1 MKTDTKVLKLVRKT
15 ESASKT
21 EAASAEAK
29 AASADF
35 KGAAPA
41 TQPALSPK
49 AVPHEE
55 TKSPIVT
62 KIVSQSKTPQAKAA
76 SQPGRLA
83 PAARDQSEYHGLSRE
98 QMLSIYRTMYLS
110 RKIDDKEIQLKNQN
124 KIFFQISGAGHEAV
138 LVAAGMVLKPGYD
151 WFYPYYRDRA
161 LCLQLGMTPLEQL
174 LSAVGAEK
182 DPNSHGRQMPS
193 HWGHK
198 KLNIVSQSSPTGTQ
212 LLQAVGC
219 AEAGYRVKLIK
230 ELKNRVQNFHADEV
244 TYVSLGE
251 GTSSEGECWEALNSA
266 CNLKLPV
273 LFLLEDNGYA
283 ISVPVEVQTPG
294 GDVSRLL
301 ENFPNLHIER
311 CDGTDLLESYAA
323 IQRAVQHCREG
334 KGPAL
339 VHAKVI
345 RPYSHSLSDDER
357 LYRPDEERTAD
368 SERDPVKRFGGFLI
382 EEGIT
387 SQDDLQRIKDG
398 VDREVNEA
406 ADQALASPQP
416 TPETAKLYVYS
427 PDVDPCAKEFDTE
440 KGAELS
446 GNAGTMVD
454 LINRCLH
461 TEMARDPRIVVFGE
475 DVADCSRDTH
485 LEKVKGKGGVFK
497 VTANLQRKFG
507 GARVFNSPLAEAN
520 IVGRAIGMATR
531 GLKPVVEIQFFD
543 YIWPAMHQIRNELA
557 LMRWRSGNEWK
568 APVVIRVPIG
578 GYLKGG
584 AVYHSQS
591 GVSTFTQ
598 IPGLRVVYPSNAL
611 DANGL
616 LRTAIRCDD
625 PVLFLEHKHLYRQT
639 YNKSQ
644 YPPDDFMI
652 PFGKAKIVREGT
664 HMSIITYGALVQ
676 RSVVAAKQAE
686 QQGISVEVIDLRSL
700 SPCDW
705 NAIVA
710 SVKKTNKVLVAHE
723 DSLSFGYGAE
733 IAARIAGE
741 LFEYLDAPVHRVA
754 ALDTFVA
761 YAPQLEDVILPQAA
775 DVAKAIQE
783 LYSY

>member
-1 MKTDTKVLKLVRKT
+1 MPDTKVLKLVPKT
-15 ESASKT
+15 KT
-21 EAASAEAK
+21 ASAEVAEPVE
-29 AASADF
+29 AA
-35 KGAAPA
+35 GAQKPA
-41 TQPALSPK
+41 EQK
-49 AVPHEE
+49 
-55 TKSPIVT
+55 
-62 KIVSQSKTPQAKAA
+62 
-76 SQPGRLA
+76 A
-83 PAARDQSEYHGLSRE
+83 PAAARPAPQPPPARAEQRAAKPIAVSRPTSRPKLSPQE
-98 QMLSIYRTMYLS
+98 MLKIYRTMYLS
-110 RKIDDKEIQLKNQN
+110 RRLDDKEIQLKNQN

-138 LVAAGMVLKPGYD
+138 LVAAGMALKPAYD

-174 LSAVGAEK
+174 LSAVGAEN

-219 AEAGYRVKLIK
+219 AEAGYRFQLIK
-230 ELKNRVQNFHADEV
+230 ELNKRASNFQKDEV
-244 TYVSLGE
+244 VYVSLGD
-251 GTSSEGECWEALNSA
+251 GTSSEGEFWEALNTA

-283 ISVPVEVQTPG
+283 ISVPVEVQTAG
-294 GDVSRLL
+294 GDVSRLVQ
-301 ENFPNLHIER
+301 NFPNLYLQR
-311 CDGTDLLESYAA
+311 CDGTDPIESLQAMQQAVAYC
-323 IQRAVQHCREG
+323 RAR
-334 KGPAL
+334 KGPAF

-368 SERDPVKRFGGFLI
+368 AERDPVKRFGALLI
-382 EEGIT
+382 DEGIA
-387 SQDDLQRIKDG
+387 SQDQLQKIKDEI
-398 VDREVNEA
+398 DAAINQA
-406 ADQALASPQP
+406 ADAALASAQP
-416 TPETAKLYVYS
+416 APDTAKLFVYS
-427 PDVDPCAKEFDTE
+427 PNVDPTSKQFDTE
-440 KGAELS
+440 DAVQLT
-446 GNAGTMVD
+446 GNPGTMVD

-475 DVADCSRDTH
+475 DVADCSREES

-507 GARVFNSPLAEAN
+507 SARVFNSPLAEAN

-557 LMRWRSGNEWK
+557 LMRWRSGGDWS
-568 APVVIRVPIG
+568 APVVMRVPVG

-598 IPGLRVVYPSNAL
+598 IPGLRVIYPSNAL

-625 PVLFLEHKHLYRQT
+625 PVLFLEHKHLYRQA

-644 YPPDDFMI
+644 YPGDDFMV
-652 PFGKAKIVREGT
+652 PFGKAKTVREGKDL
-664 HMSIITYGALVQ
+664 SIITYGALVQ

-686 QQGISVEVIDLRSL
+686 QQGISVEIIDLRSL
-700 SPCDW
+700 APYDW
-705 NAIVA
+705 EAITA
-710 SVKKTNKVLVAHE
+710 TVKKTSKVIVAHE

-733 IAARIAGE
+733 IAARISGE
-741 LFEYLDAPVHRVA
+741 LFEYLDAPVGRVA
-754 ALDTFVA
+754 ALDTFVG
-761 YAPQLEDVILPQAA
+761 YAPQLEEAILPQAN
-775 DVAKAIQE
+775 DVAKAIVE
-783 LYSY
+783 LHAY